1 MENVTTTGL
10 ADAPGTYDYRLYDRI
25 WQRVSPDL
33 DPYPE
38 VCAAQS
44 AAQSAAGT
52 APQRPDTVY
61 GPSSGVGRPSS
72 GLAVEQNP
80 PASPPPSNSEA
91 NLPGAD
97 PDPCCMGSLA
107 DDTINVLAGFINDE
121 LADSRCCMTLSR
133 QVRNQSAAR
142 LFHRFAAEKRWAAQ
156 TLRAAYYLITGTCYA
171 PVVTLERRQWK
182 CLTEILRFCYH
193 QEACSSLNYARAAE
207 QAPDLCLEKILRRL
221 STEADRRAG
230 DVLELLGKVMN

>member
-1 MENVTTTGL
+1 MENATTTGR

-38 VCAAQS
+38 VRAAQS
-44 AAQSAAGT
+44 AGGT
-52 APQRPDTVY
+52 AAQPADTVY

-72 GLAVEQNP
+72 GMSDGQA
-80 PASPPPSNSEA
+80 ASPTPSGGEA

-97 PDPCCMGSLA
+97 PNPCCMGSLA

-142 LFHRFAAEKRWAAQ
+142 LFRRFAAEKQSAARD
-156 TLRAAYYLITGTCYA
+156 LRAAYYLITGTCYA

-193 QEACSSLNYARAAE
+193 QEACSSLNYMRASA
-207 QAPDLCLEKILRRL
+207 QAPDPCLEQVLKRL
-221 STEADRRAG
+221 ATAANHRAG
-230 DVLELLGKVMN
+230 DVLELLGKVVS